1 LQGVSRGGTTEG
13 EVTWRA
19 GVISKTKI
27 MVYGVAIT
35 EFFPAI
41 LLLLLLASAFRQCLG
56 FILKEKL
63 MMQLLSL

>member
-1 LQGVSRGGTTEG
+1 MVQQGVSHLESRC
-13 EVTWRA
+13 
-19 GVISKTKI
+19 VISKTKI

-35 EFFPAI
+35 EFFLAM
-41 LLLLLLASAFRQCLG
+41 LLQLLLASAFRQCLG